1 MSTLLTIN
9 VVNNQAVNN
18 TFFFFQ
24 QPASYTGG
32 SAVYSNSLFSQ
43 VLAPA
48 SKGSSLTFQTNVQF
62 YAGVQQ
68 TNNAVPIPGEIN
80 GFSSAIQPIDLTPA
94 TGSSNN
100 STIMTPTPL
109 SLTQAS
115 PTPGVQQGAF
125 RITTGIYQP
134 PAQQFY
140 AGSAMSANGQIVLSN
155 FVLAQPQQNIDCQPV
170 LKFYVGTGTYT
181 AGVNMNF
188 TQSSQNAALCD
199 FTGGYS
205 VANVAYNTDGNWTVN
220 MN

>member
-18 TFFFFQ
+18 SFFFFQ
-24 QPASYTGG
+24 QPAVYTGG
-32 SAVYSNSLFSQ
+32 ATVYSNSLFSQ
-43 VLAPA
+43 LLAP
-48 SKGSSLTFQTNVQF
+48 SSSGSSLTFQSNVQY

-68 TNNAVPIPGEIN
+68 TNNAVPIPGQLN
-80 GFSSAIQPIDLTPA
+80 GFASAIQPIDLTPIN
-94 TGSSNN
+94 GSANN
-100 STIMTPTPL
+100 STIMAPVPL
-109 SLTQAS
+109 SLTPAS
-115 PTPGVQQGAF
+115 PTSGVQQGAF
-125 RITTGIYQP
+125 RIATGLYQP

-140 AGSAMSANGQIVLSN
+140 AGSAVKANGQVILSN

-188 TQSSQNAALCD
+188 TQSSGQSALCD

-205 VANVAYNTDGNWTVN
+205 VANVAYNSDGSWTVT
-220 MN
+220 MS

>member
-24 QPASYTGG
+24 QPAIYTGG
-32 SAVYSNSLFSQ
+32 AEVYSNSLFSQ
-43 VLAPA
+43 LLAPA
-48 SKGSSLTFQTNVQF
+48 KKGSSLTFQTNVQF

-68 TNNAVPIPGEIN
+68 TNNAIPIPGQIN
-80 GFSSAIQPIDLTPA
+80 GFASSIQPIDLTPA
-94 TGSSNN
+94 TGSSDN
-100 STIMTPTPL
+100 STIMTATPL
-109 SLTQAS
+109 SLTPAS
-115 PTPGVQQGAF
+115 PTAGVQKGAF
-125 RITTGIYQP
+125 RITTDTYTP

-140 AGSAMSANGQIVLSN
+140 AGSAISANGQIVLSN
-155 FVLAQPQQNIDCQPV
+155 FVLAQPQQNIDCQPI

-188 TQSSQNAALCD
+188 TQSSEKAALCD

-205 VANVAYNTDGNWTVN
+205 VANVAYNSDGNWTVN
-220 MN
+220 MS